1 MVGCDPI
8 VSGSTPDPHPPFSLF
23 SPKLNHMKTKWLD
36 IHVDPNTK
44 YESVTFKK
52 NSGAGSIAILPIRTT
67 TAHNG
72 VVVPEVLVRKEI
84 TPAWQLTEEDNYGGD
99 HYVAITGL
107 IEPGES
113 PENAARRELLEE
125 TGLDVGL
132 EKIPMI
138 WSGFQSKKD
147 KDRHYIFV
155 KRVNGLTPGNIT
167 GDGTQLESLGTNHWI
182 HFSRLHVPK
191 TFDSSLMIA
200 YNYSAAFLDI

>member
-1 MVGCDPI
+1 
-8 VSGSTPDPHPPFSLF
+8 
-23 SPKLNHMKTKWLD
+23 MKTKWLD

-52 NSGAGSIAILPIRTT
+52 NGGAGSIAILPIRTT

-72 VVVPEVLVRKEI
+72 IVVPEVLVRKEVV
-84 TPAWQLTEEDNYGGD
+84 PAWQLTEEDLYGD

-107 IEPGES
+107 IEPGEG
-113 PENAARRELLEE
+113 PEDAARRELLEE

-155 KRVNGLTPGNIT
+155 KRVNGITPGNIT
-167 GDGTQLESLGTNHWI
+167 GDGTYLESLGTNHWI
-182 HFSRLHVPK
+182 HFSRFQVPK